1 MTLDIY
7 TLTIVL
13 IVSFFLQAASLFGQF
28 CVSKSRSGPGWWT
41 VGSTLLAIGFAFHSV
56 RNSSSISL
64 FATVA
69 NTCMFF
75 AGLVLFYVG
84 VLRFFDRKERS
95 GWLVSFGALFV
106 CALTYFTYFSNAL
119 SMRRLIFSAAVATLS
134 YLIAWSLY
142 VYKNRSI
149 TKSANF
155 LAAVFMAN
163 GCFFLLR
170 GMTVLGGTATVGAY
184 EPVLTQSVTYLI
196 TFVLSTLWTFG
207 FIVLSNQWLNAESY
221 EAKEHFELIFNSS
234 PDAVLITRVSDGCFV
249 DINDGFTALTGFT
262 RAEVLGKS
270 SLDMHLWTNPED
282 RRKMIAELNDHGF
295 CENLEILLHHKDGR
309 QLTGIVSAKI
319 FLLLENPHILSVIR
333 DISQRKQA
341 EKALLESEFRWKF
354 AIEGSGDGVWD
365 WNIQSDEAKYSHRW
379 KQMLGYADN
388 DILPTNQEWVDRI
401 HPDDRLFVAD
411 AMKAYLEGKTEMYSV
426 EYRLKCKDDSYKW
439 ILGRGM
445 VVSRNG
451 NGEPL
456 RMIGTHSD
464 VTERKQVE
472 RALEESNRKLETLS
486 MTDGLTGIANR
497 RHFDEILFQEHGRHA
512 RSGAELSLIMLD
524 IDYFKMF
531 NDCYGHVA
539 GDDCLRQ
546 IALVMS
552 DSVARTADL
561 VARYGGEEFV
571 CVLPETDLAGACAI
585 AEKIR
590 AGILARA
597 IPHKGSRVS
606 EYVTASLGV
615 ISVRC
620 TSDKSIEELLAQV
633 DGLLYRAKS
642 NGRNRV
648 EFDESQLTDE
658 LGRINLLQ
666 LVWKDAFNCGNQL
679 IDMQHQSLFH
689 ISNELLEAV
698 LANAPITVTS
708 SIVRRLLHAVTQ
720 HFCDEE
726 KILETAGYTDLKR
739 HAEEHATLNARGQE
753 LSRELEA
760 STLSTGDVFQFL
772 VHDVVMEHLL
782 GTDRKY
788 FPFIS
793 KTHI

>member
-1 MTLDIY
+1 
-7 TLTIVL
+7 
-13 IVSFFLQAASLFGQF
+13 
-28 CVSKSRSGPGWWT
+28 
-41 VGSTLLAIGFAFHSV
+41 
-56 RNSSSISL
+56 
-64 FATVA
+64 
-69 NTCMFF
+69 
-75 AGLVLFYVG
+75 
-84 VLRFFDRKERS
+84 
-95 GWLVSFGALFV
+95 
-106 CALTYFTYFSNAL
+106 
-119 SMRRLIFSAAVATLS
+119 
-134 YLIAWSLY
+134 
-142 VYKNRSI
+142 
-149 TKSANF
+149 
-155 LAAVFMAN
+155 
-163 GCFFLLR
+163 
-170 GMTVLGGTATVGAY
+170 
-184 EPVLTQSVTYLI
+184 
-196 TFVLSTLWTFG
+196 
-207 FIVLSNQWLNAESY
+207 
-221 EAKEHFELIFNSS
+221 
-234 PDAVLITRVSDGCFV
+234 
-249 DINDGFTALTGFT
+249 
-262 RAEVLGKS
+262 
-270 SLDMHLWTNPED
+270 
-282 RRKMIAELNDHGF
+282 
-295 CENLEILLHHKDGR
+295 
-309 QLTGIVSAKI
+309 
-319 FLLLENPHILSVIR
+319 
-333 DISQRKQA
+333 
-341 EKALLESEFRWKF
+341 
-354 AIEGSGDGVWD
+354 
-365 WNIQSDEAKYSHRW
+365 
-379 KQMLGYADN
+379 
-388 DILPTNQEWVDRI
+388 
-401 HPDDRLFVAD
+401 
-411 AMKAYLEGKTEMYSV
+411 
-426 EYRLKCKDDSYKW
+426 
-439 ILGRGM
+439 
-445 VVSRNG
+445 
-451 NGEPL
+451 
-456 RMIGTHSD
+456 MIGTHSD

-546 IALVMS
+546 IARIMS

-571 CVLPETDLAGACAI
+571 CVLPETDLAGARAI

-590 AGILARA
+590 TGILARA

-620 TSDKSIEELLAQV
+620 TYDKGIEDLLAQV

-648 EFDESQLTDE
+648 EFNETQLTAE
-658 LGRINLLQ
+658 QSHINLVQ
-666 LVWKDAFNCGNQL
+666 LVWKDAFNCGNKL

-698 LANAPITVTS
+698 LANTPITVTS

-788 FPFIS
+788 FPFITNS
-793 KTHI
+793 